1 MVTDNKKR
9 CIIITHPSF
18 NEGGTD
24 GIKEARHFGNQ
35 IMQVVKSDE
44 LFKHVPESQHEELRE
59 HLKKFKIII
68 RKLDPDV
75 LAKKR

>member
-1 MVTDNKKR
+1 MVEKAKKR

-18 NEGGTD
+18 NGGVD
-24 GIKEARHFGNQ
+24 GIKEARNFGNQ

-59 HLKKFKIII
+59 HLKKFKVMI
-68 RKLDPDV
+68 RKLDSDV
-75 LAKKR
+75 VATKR